1 MAIKAEFNTLDLVEM
16 ANVETMNEVKTENH
30 VSNVQSSGMSHHQT
44 PQPQLNDRE
53 RERLEELYVASR
65 SLVEPMEHER
75 DVIFYTFSFSVQ
87 IYYSKCIY
95 RKNIV
100 IWISVKFLG
109 IFKDKLSK

>member
-30 VSNVQSSGMSHHQT
+30 VSTVQSSGMSHHQT

-75 DVIFYTFSFSVQ
+75 DVIFYTFSFCDQ
-87 IYYSKCIY
+87 IFYSKGT
-95 RKNIV
+95 
-100 IWISVKFLG
+100 KFNNNYLLYEG
-109 IFKDKLSK
+109 ESK